1 MIMVN
6 AEQEYTHNAAYKE
19 LWLASSTLPELNTVA
34 REHQE
39 RIAKRV
45 VRVYEVYSME
55 KKTEAEIVEFATFL
69 HALVSAGLSQVSDLK
84 PEARARQLMWINQM
98 VKAAVESFE

>member
-1 MIMVN
+1 
-6 AEQEYTHNAAYKE
+6 
-19 LWLASSTLPELNTVA
+19 
-34 REHQE
+34 
-39 RIAKRV
+39 
-45 VRVYEVYSME
+45 ME

-69 HALVSAGLSQVSDLK
+69 HTLVSAGLSQVSDLK